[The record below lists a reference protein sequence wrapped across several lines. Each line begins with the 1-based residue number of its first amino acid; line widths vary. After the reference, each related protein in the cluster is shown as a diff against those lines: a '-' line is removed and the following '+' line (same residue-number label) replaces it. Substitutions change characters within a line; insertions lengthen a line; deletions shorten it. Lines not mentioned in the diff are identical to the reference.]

1 MKKEKYLLHS
11 CCFLVLCFA
20 VTSCGDKNKKDFDR
34 SLMAGK
40 WKQGTVFEFY
50 NANGTGHTWD
60 ERDDVSEDEAQKFKW
75 TLEKDELTVTHLMEI
90 SSAEIPKLFTVTEL
104 TSTSLKY
111 KNDYGK
117 VYSFTKV
124 P

>member
-20 VTSCGDKNKKDFDR
+20 VTSCGEDEKNFDR
-34 SLMAGK
+34 SLMSGK

-50 NANGTGHTWD
+50 KADGTGHTWD
-60 ERDDVSEDEAQKFKW
+60 ENDDVSEDEAQKFKW
-75 TLEKDELTVTHLMEI
+75 TLDKNELTVTHLMEI
-90 SSAEIPKLFTVTEL
+90 GTAEIPKLFTVTEL

-117 VYSFTKV
+117 ACSFTKV

>member
-1 MKKEKYLLHS
+1 MKREKYLLYS

-20 VTSCGDKNKKDFDR
+20 VTSCGDEKKSFDR
-34 SLMAGK
+34 SLMSGK

-50 NANGTGHTWD
+50 NADGTGHTWD
-60 ERDDVSEDEAQKFKW
+60 EGDDVSEDEAQKFRW
-75 TLEKDELTVTHLMEI
+75 TLEKDELTQIHLMEI

-104 TSTSLKY
+104 TSIGLKY
-111 KNDYGK
+111 KDDYGK
-117 VYSFTKV
+117 TYSFTRV